1 MGFFSPGRKK
11 KATEEAR
18 GGDGDVGNT
27 EVASTISAPARTT
40 DDAPRQ
46 RVSLDRHAALPPVVA
61 PKTITSCITA
71 DHQGAWRFQTSTV
84 VVHNPGPAP
93 VLFKVKALRPDDVFV
108 KPNQGAIAAGDDIE
122 LTLTFKPPNGVDDER
137 PRPNELAVMSLACD
151 AGHSLPCDPSVEQPP
166 GVFVS
171 RAFDAADPSRVFPAR
186 KVTIHFD
193 TGVADTVRAAT
204 EAMEAAA
211 RRKAAEAV
219 AGAMAAFGAKRRVA
233 ETARRFG
240 CVWRAVARTRALARQ
255 GYYAE
260 DLASEVR
267 AMEARF
273 ESALAAARAENDGLN
288 ANLEIIRGVAA
299 REEAE
304 CRGLEA
310 ELETLGVELEHT
322 RIEADRAR
330 AEAHAHEEAAAS
342 ASAAAG
348 VAADA
353 LLSAEKSKTDKRDRI
368 LEMVKAEAEGEI
380 ARETTRMAAEHAKQ
394 RKLFDDVVTKLTER
408 CEASERERRDAN
420 ARAELASSAAA
431 DVTERLNRLHAAV
444 PNVLANIHARWRLGG
459 REGTATA
466 RAVFAVWRS
475 AALVAKANIRLD
487 RCVEELVAERSAR
500 EEAIRTAKREA
511 RAEATRDTSTRLV
524 KLESAN
530 DALVNDLRDTR
541 AECGDLRG
549 ETRRLSRL
557 RETDSRENARRM
569 QAEMDAIAAREE
581 AKRYAHRRKALEELV
596 VRSPQRPSRRGIEL
610 DHSFHSDEDDE
621 PRGMEVKRVP
631 PVSSPSPTRSPGI
644 RGSGDPFMLL
654 SRAKRAAKASSAAS
668 AGWGGGNDSN
678 REAAPPSP
686 VASAMLTK
694 RAERGEN
701 VRGGGV
707 EEYLRLARAAAR
719 RFNEPLVSPPIA

>member
-1 MGFFSPGRKK
+1 
-11 KATEEAR
+11 
-18 GGDGDVGNT
+18 
-27 EVASTISAPARTT
+27 
-40 DDAPRQ
+40 
-46 RVSLDRHAALPPVVA
+46 L
-61 PKTITSCITA
+61 
-71 DHQGAWRFQTSTV
+71 
-84 VVHNPGPAP
+84 
-93 VLFKVKALRPDDVFV
+93 
-108 KPNQGAIAAGDDIE
+108 
-122 LTLTFKPPNGVDDER
+122 
-137 PRPNELAVMSLACD
+137 
-151 AGHSLPCDPSVEQPP
+151 
-166 GVFVS
+166 
-171 RAFDAADPSRVFPAR
+171 
-186 KVTIHFD
+186 
-193 TGVADTVRAAT
+193 
-204 EAMEAAA
+204 
-211 RRKAAEAV
+211 
-219 AGAMAAFGAKRRVA
+219 AAFGAKRRVA

-475 AALVAKANIRLD
+475 AAVVAKANIRLD
-487 RCVEELVAERSAR
+487 RCVEELVVERSAR